1 MWGWL
6 ARDGGLDVDADGDSD
21 GKGQGDLYRD
31 IEGDGES
38 MLNMFVY
45 VCVWQGRLCAVA
57 MLLHSDGVLPLRSAV
72 RGSPRW

>member
-1 MWGWL
+1 L

-45 VCVWQGRLCAVA
+45 VCV
-57 MLLHSDGVLPLRSAV
+57 
-72 RGSPRW
+72 